1 MKENRFYRLIR
12 NIAWF
17 LCKIIFPT
25 KVTGAENIP
34 AEGPVLLCSNH
45 VSMVDPVLLAVSF
58 RRQVT
63 FMAKKELF
71 GTKFTNWFFTNLGMV
86 PVDRGASDIQAM
98 RVCLEVLN
106 SGGLLGV
113 FPQGHRFK
121 QDESRE
127 IQNGAALMF
136 VIFIVLL
143 GLKVKIGNGV
153 LRFMGAITLEFY
165 LVHGLFVELFGFDF
179 LEVVSSLK
187 YIKNVPLYTL
197 VVAACS
203 LPVTLLVRKLL
214 HPKQAFL
221 PRVKG

>member
-106 SGGLLGV
+106 SGGLLGI

-127 IQNGAALMF
+127 IQNGAALMALRSKAK
-136 VIFIVLL
+136 VIAAHVSAPMKPFRRTTI
-143 GLKVKIGNGV
+143 
-153 LRFMGAITLEFY
+153 RFSE
-165 LVHGLFVELFGFDF
+165 
-179 LEVVSSLK
+179 
-187 YIKNVPLYTL
+187 
-197 VVAACS
+197 
-203 LPVTLLVRKLL
+203 PVDLTDLVRVNS
-214 HPKQAFL
+214 QAIAAASG
-221 PRVKG
+221 RITEAIWQEEK

>member
-127 IQNGAALMF
+127 IQNGAALMALRSKAK
-136 VIFIVLL
+136 VIAAHVSAPMKPFRRTTI
-143 GLKVKIGNGV
+143 
-153 LRFMGAITLEFY
+153 RFSE
-165 LVHGLFVELFGFDF
+165 
-179 LEVVSSLK
+179 
-187 YIKNVPLYTL
+187 
-197 VVAACS
+197 
-203 LPVTLLVRKLL
+203 PVDLTDLVRVNS
-214 HPKQAFL
+214 QAIAAASG
-221 PRVKG
+221 RITEAIWQEEK